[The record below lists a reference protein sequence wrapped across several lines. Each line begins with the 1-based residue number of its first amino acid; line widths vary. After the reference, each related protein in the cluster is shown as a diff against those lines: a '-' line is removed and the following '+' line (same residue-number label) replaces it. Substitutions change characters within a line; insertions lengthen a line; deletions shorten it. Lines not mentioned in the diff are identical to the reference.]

1 MFPKN
6 RDSGWKNSA
15 NTADMVAAG
24 TMGLH
29 IVAGTVVGLGIGYAL
44 DSWLDTSPWLL
55 LVFLLIGTAA
65 GYKNMIEDAKR
76 LARQKEEEKKGPR
89 VAEPESQAKAE

>member
-6 RDSGWKNSA
+6 RDSGSKGSA
-15 NTADMVAAG
+15 NTADIVAVS

-29 IVAGTVVGLGIGYAL
+29 IVAGTLVGLGIGYAL

-55 LVFLLIGTAA
+55 LAFLLIGTAA
-65 GYKNMIEDAKR
+65 GYKNMIEDVRR
-76 LARQKEEEKKGPR
+76 LQRQEKEKTQDGR
-89 VAEPESQAKAE
+89 PESQAEAE

>member
-1 MFPKN
+1 MFPTN
-6 RDSGWKNSA
+6 RDSGSKNSA
-15 NTADMVAAG
+15 NTAEMVAAG

-76 LARQKEEEKKGPR
+76 LARQKEEKKGPR

>member
-1 MFPKN
+1 MFPTN
-6 RDSGWKNSA
+6 RDSGSKNSA
-15 NTADMVAAG
+15 NTAEMVAAG
-24 TMGLH
+24 AMGLH

-76 LARQKEEEKKGPR
+76 LARQTAEKKGPR